1 MRKKRERQKAATF
14 LERKQKVEGK
24 KTRTEEE
31 AAISKAAIFETV
43 TARKKIRDV
52 ETEKKV
58 DGVLRQIIGS
68 SEALEKDQKER
79 TRTEA
84 QLQLEME
91 KNSRIEAQLQVEIY
105 KNERSHK
112 EYKETRDKY
121 IILKRFI

>member
-1 MRKKRERQKAATF
+1 MRGKRVRQKAATF
-14 LERKQKVEGK
+14 LERKQKAEGK

-31 AAISKAAIFETV
+31 AAISKAVIFETE
-43 TARKKIRDV
+43 TAREKIRAV
-52 ETEKKV
+52 ETEKKA
-58 DGVLRQIIGS
+58 DGMLRQIIGS

-91 KNSRIEAQLQVEIY
+91 KNSRIEAKLQVKIY

-112 EYKETRDKY
+112 EYKETMDK
-121 IILKRFI
+121 